1 MRARAGDGMLLDM
14 TTLYHH
20 GENSAKKAGHTRPT
34 FLVIA
39 ALFTPL
45 RQRIQDAIDQRFYR
59 TRLVQRQPNR
69 CAST

>member
-1 MRARAGDGMLLDM
+1 MI
-14 TTLYHH
+14 
-20 GENSAKKAGHTRPT
+20 S

-39 ALFTPL
+39 VLFTPL

-69 CAST
+69 CASM